1 MFIADAHCDTLYKLA
16 VDQIPLEACMVTPRR
31 MQAGGVGLQTLAMFA
46 GGKGCAGTPYADAV
60 RMMEAAKALP
70 FQVFTGRLPDEPPKE
85 PAGVLSIE
93 GGEVLEGSIQR
104 LEEFYH
110 AGRIRMIALTWNN
123 ENEIAHPAAQNDEE
137 GLKPF
142 GFELLREMDRRG
154 ILADVSHLN
163 LRGFWDVV
171 EHAQLP
177 PVASHS
183 NLRTLCDHRRN
194 LYQDQVKAI
203 IERGGFIGINFY
215 SDFLTQG
222 RPAVLEDVWR
232 HIDGIAQLGGVQ
244 VLGFGSD
251 FDGIDAWP
259 EGLASPA
266 DFPSLIEL
274 MRKHGY
280 PEQAIADIAGLNLWR
295 LMKRAE
301 AGVTVGM

>member
-1 MFIADAHCDTLYKLA
+1 M
-16 VDQIPLEACMVTPRR
+16 
-31 MQAGGVGLQTLAMFA
+31 
-46 GGKGCAGTPYADAV
+46 
-60 RMMEAAKALP
+60 
-70 FQVFTGRLPDEPPKE
+70 
-85 PAGVLSIE
+85 SIE

-215 SDFLTQG
+215 SDFLIQG

-232 HIDGIAQLGGVQ
+232 HIDGIAQLGGAH

-301 AGVTVGM
+301 AGVTVGK

>member
-1 MFIADAHCDTLYKLA
+1 MFIADAHCDTLCKLA
-16 VDQIPLEACMVTPRR
+16 VEQVPLEECMVTPRR

-46 GGKGCAGTPYADAV
+46 GVKGCAGTPYADAV
-60 RMMEAAKALP
+60 RMMKAAKSLP
-70 FQVFTGRLPDEPPKE
+70 FRVFTGSLPDEPPQN

-93 GGEVLEGSIQR
+93 GGEVLEGSVQR

-142 GFELLREMDRRG
+142 GLELLREMDKRG

-215 SDFLTQG
+215 SDFLAQG
-222 RPAVLEDVWR
+222 RPATLEDVWR
-232 HIDGIAQLGGVQ
+232 QIDAIAQMGGAH

-251 FDGIDAWP
+251 FDGIDEWP
-259 EGLASPA
+259 EGLASPE
-266 DFPSLIEL
+266 DFPKLIEM
-274 MRKHGY
+274 MRSHGY
-280 PEQAIADIAGLNLWR
+280 SEETVEDIAGLNFWR
-295 LMKRAE
+295 LLKKAE
-301 AGVTVGM
+301 AAGRVS